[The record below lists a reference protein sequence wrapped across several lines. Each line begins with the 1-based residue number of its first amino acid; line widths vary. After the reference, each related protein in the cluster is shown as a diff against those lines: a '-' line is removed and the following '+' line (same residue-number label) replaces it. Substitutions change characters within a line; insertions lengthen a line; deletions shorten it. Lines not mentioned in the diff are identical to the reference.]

1 MKEKNSS
8 IEHVNKLLEFT
19 YQKVIESAQ
28 KYEELEDETHIV
40 NHNFEVSLK
49 FIMELVYRRSSAT

>member
-1 MKEKNSS
+1 
-8 IEHVNKLLEFT
+8 VL
-19 YQKVIESAQ
+19 ESAQ